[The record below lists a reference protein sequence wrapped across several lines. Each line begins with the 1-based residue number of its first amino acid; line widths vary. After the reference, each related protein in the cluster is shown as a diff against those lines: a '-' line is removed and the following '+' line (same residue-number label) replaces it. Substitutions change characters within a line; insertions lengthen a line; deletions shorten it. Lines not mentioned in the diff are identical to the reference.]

1 MIVSCHLLH
10 SSVVRRTMVS
20 FTSVLAVSQLTRC
33 IGFVVSAVSLLCLS
47 CLPSSSGQLGVLLA
61 AASLQVN
68 RSYSIVSAGN
78 TSLCVSVPLSAGGAA
93 PTGVTALS
101 MAACNASASSQRWLY
116 LSNQRLQSLDGV
128 AQDYM
133 QAYGGCGLNNSVVAY
148 VRSSAPGT
156 NEQWSYNS
164 SAAALTLSICARQY
178 CLCISAASNPGSGQ
192 PAGGQSLIVAG
203 CSTRPPLHSQWLFAP
218 VNSSDPSLPASSSS
232 SWSPSSPSPSISSSR
247 PSVPS
252 SQSSPSSSSLSPSAA
267 AATSV
272 ARIVASS
279 GPAVSAAEGAAVVSS
294 SSSSSSFPSLSS
306 SSSSSAMPLSA
317 TGATLP
323 LPHTS
328 SLSRSLSA
336 VAVSTALRSAP
347 SSSPYSSSHSSS
359 SSSSSSGTSFAAART
374 STSSSSVSSAGSPS
388 SRSAQ
393 AAVLSSLSSSSAV
406 ALQLAGYYTPG
417 STYYIVPL
425 TNTSLCLSV
434 PLSADGAVQG
444 GLVTLQLRL
453 CNASASYQRFTF
465 LPSGLIN
472 VADGVVNASLQAY
485 GGCIVNS
492 VLRQYPG
499 DSGSSNELWAYSTDS
514 QQLSVCSTLC
524 LTVNASSAVA
534 DSVQL
539 MQLCS
544 QRSALQQWL
553 FGHFSSAPSPPFKGS
568 TGAAWAST
576 TSSSSSSVPTALAP
590 SQASDIDVIT
600 IKGQSNA
607 QGRGYYLNATL
618 DTYSGGALYQY
629 VIGDEYSCN
638 DDPGVSTCS
647 SVKGLAGLVLPLQQE
662 PLLDAWPTTN
672 SPYDVQIGFALRW
685 GRTYLADHPGRT
697 LIIVQAAVG
706 GTGFSNGFWAAPSE
720 VLYLRARNAT
730 NAVMRMFPNARNLGW
745 LWCQGEADSSMV
757 QSAYQS
763 YLSQLISTDRATT
776 VGANASTPFAILS
789 INPYTAPVATAQV
802 QLALKAMPSLVAY
815 TSWTLGPGNSSNSSY
830 SDINVT
836 ADSQHYDAAAQRING
851 VNLYQGCCKRRRPA
865 RLSHRRNGRSAPL
878 RPRCSCA

>member
-1 MIVSCHLLH
+1 M
-10 SSVVRRTMVS
+10 
-20 FTSVLAVSQLTRC
+20 
-33 IGFVVSAVSLLCLS
+33 
-47 CLPSSSGQLGVLLA
+47 
-61 AASLQVN
+61 
-68 RSYSIVSAGN
+68 
-78 TSLCVSVPLSAGGAA
+78 
-93 PTGVTALS
+93 
-101 MAACNASASSQRWLY
+101 
-116 LSNQRLQSLDGV
+116 
-128 AQDYM
+128 
-133 QAYGGCGLNNSVVAY
+133 
-148 VRSSAPGT
+148 
-156 NEQWSYNS
+156 
-164 SAAALTLSICARQY
+164 
-178 CLCISAASNPGSGQ
+178 
-192 PAGGQSLIVAG
+192 
-203 CSTRPPLHSQWLFAP
+203 
-218 VNSSDPSLPASSSS
+218 
-232 SWSPSSPSPSISSSR
+232 
-247 PSVPS
+247 
-252 SQSSPSSSSLSPSAA
+252 
-267 AATSV
+267 
-272 ARIVASS
+272 
-279 GPAVSAAEGAAVVSS
+279 
-294 SSSSSSFPSLSS
+294 
-306 SSSSSAMPLSA
+306 
-317 TGATLP
+317 
-323 LPHTS
+323 
-328 SLSRSLSA
+328 
-336 VAVSTALRSAP
+336 
-347 SSSPYSSSHSSS
+347 
-359 SSSSSSGTSFAAART
+359 
-374 STSSSSVSSAGSPS
+374 
-388 SRSAQ
+388 
-393 AAVLSSLSSSSAV
+393 LSSLSSSSVV

-425 TNTSLCLSV
+425 INTSLCLSV

-444 GLVTLQLRL
+444 VLVTLQLRL
-453 CNASASYQRFTF
+453 CHASASYQRFTF

-499 DSGSSNELWAYSTDS
+499 DSGSGNELWAYSTDS

-534 DSVQL
+534 NSVQL

-553 FGHFSSAPSPPFKGS
+553 FGHFSSVPSPPFNGS

-590 SQASDIDVIT
+590 SEASDIDVIT

-629 VIGDEYSCN
+629 VIGDEFSCN
-638 DDPGVSTCS
+638 DDPGVSTCT

-776 VGANASTPFAILS
+776 VGANTSTPFAILS
-789 INPYTAPVATAQV
+789 ITPYTAPVATAQI

-851 VNLYQGCCKRRRPA
+851 VNLYQGWLQA
-865 RLSHRRNGRSAPL
+865 ASAPL
-878 RPRCSCA
+878 PRVQLQTDTTFITSTYYYLVSAVDHTLCLTVPLSAADQYQSGLVPAALLPCAPYAANQQLAFNGVGELLVQSSGQFLQLSGSPCTADMIAQQNSISRPRPANNSIFAYIAASGQLAVCGFCLTINATSTQYPAVGSGIVALSCRNASLLPLQQFLFGVYNISAVQAAGAAASQLLSSSSSSSSSPSQLSSPSSSSARTGTAISSPAFQSSSASSAISSARSSSMSSWPLSSSGQPGALPAGASLQVNRSYSIVSAGNTSLCVSVPLSAGGAAPTGVTALSMAACNASASSQRWLYLSNQRLQSLDGVAQDYMQAYGGCGLNNSVVAYVRSSAPGTNEQWSYNSSAAALTLSICARQYCLCISAASNAGSGQPAGGQSLIVAGCSTHPPLHSQWLFAPVNSSDTQTLPLGSRR